1 MSSCSVIPSFGDSY
15 TPLIISYLVEKEAE
29 GDEVPKLHAA
39 ISPIWERLLNE
50 PCHYVNTLLH
60 NRVIDFP
67 QRLGASSL
75 KNLFLKQVYPAL
87 IEIAAASEEKA
98 LLANVVSQLQANR
111 LFLSVISE
119 NEDKQ
124 SSCAYFSLQ
133 GVHVSRLYSDSCTI
147 KMQFGDAVMRIL
159 SDRDHRWYMGTT
171 DKRSILLHELAHL
184 DKMLQVDEYSL
195 LASLQTSSW
204 RWTNEEEC
212 RVIGIENC
220 ALEARGALQ
229 RLGHPVLPFTN
240 REFTNWPAR
249 TKLALALALG
259 ADATVKEICDRHVAA
274 LEGSEDRLIFS
285 SQEHA
290 AKYALAYLMDRPDED
305 ELIDKEVDGE
315 FQQATRAHKN
325 LGLTHLLMML
335 NQTEDG
341 VDFMKALLESIV
353 TQAPA
358 QRRADVIPFIQGL
371 RGVLGIG
378 EDCYYR

>member
-1 MSSCSVIPSFGDSY
+1 MSSSSITPAFGDSY
-15 TPLIISYLVEKEAE
+15 TPLIISYLVGKEAE
-29 GDEVPKLHAA
+29 SDELPKLQAA

-60 NRVIDFP
+60 DRVIDFP

-75 KNLFLKQVYPAL
+75 KHHFLKQVYPAFV
-87 IEIAAASEEKA
+87 EIAAAPKEKV
-98 LLANVVSQLQANR
+98 LLVSVVRQLQASR
-111 LFLSVISE
+111 LFLSVISA
-119 NEDKQ
+119 NDDKQ

-133 GVHVSRLYSDSCTI
+133 GLHVSRLYSDSCTI
-147 KMQFGDAVMRIL
+147 KMNYGDRVMRIL
-159 SDRDHRWYMGTT
+159 RDQDHRWHMGTT
-171 DKRSILLHELAHL
+171 DLRSTLFHELAHL

-195 LASLQTSSW
+195 LGSLQTSSW
-204 RWTNEEEC
+204 RWTNEEER
-212 RVIGIENC
+212 RVIAIENC

-229 RLGHPVLPFTN
+229 RLGHSALPFTN
-240 REFTNWPAR
+240 REFTKWPAR

-259 ADATVKEICDRHVAA
+259 VDGAVKELCDRHVVA
-274 LEGSEDRLIFS
+274 LEESEDRLIFS

-290 AKYALAYLMDRPDED
+290 SKYALAYLMDRPAED

-341 VDFMKALLESIV
+341 LDFTKELLASIV
-353 TQAPA
+353 AQAPT
-358 QRRADVIPFIQGL
+358 QGRADVMPFI
-371 RGVLGIG
+371 
-378 EDCYYR
+378 